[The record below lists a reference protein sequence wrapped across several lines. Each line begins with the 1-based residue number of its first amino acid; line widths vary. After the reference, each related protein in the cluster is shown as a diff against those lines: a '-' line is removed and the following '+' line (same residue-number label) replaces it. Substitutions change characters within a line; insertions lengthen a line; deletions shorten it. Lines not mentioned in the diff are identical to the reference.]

1 MIGLLF
7 WACLTASVCAAAC
20 WASCWARAALIASA
34 CCLSN
39 PGSDE
44 FPLTENVV
52 VVCLVLGPVATV
64 EVEMF
69 GLAGWETVEAGEA
82 GAEAEGGGGPTVT
95 GTDWITADWRTD

>member
-1 MIGLLF
+1 M
-7 WACLTASVCAAAC
+7 
-20 WASCWARAALIASA
+20 
-34 CCLSN
+34 
-39 PGSDE
+39 
-44 FPLTENVV
+44 